1 MTHHSWH
8 HAHLA
13 LQLLAIDPVHL
24 GGAVIRMRAGPARDA
39 VVAAYGATV
48 PMRKVPLT
56 IGDEQLFGGVDLA
69 ATLAAGRVVHGQ
81 GLFTETCGA
90 ILPMAERCPP
100 DLAAKLA
107 QLIDQALIKG
117 ILALDEGIED
127 EEAVPQSLADR
138 VAFHLEPEGRMPPDW
153 DITPPDPG
161 GPKVSGKKA
170 IEQLTELAAAF
181 GIASM
186 RAPLFALQA
195 ARAHALVYGRTYLTA
210 VDVETAAT
218 LVYPHRAT
226 QLPEAEE
233 EHRSDDAPAQENTT
247 PDDATAEQAMLD
259 TDMLIEAVQALLPAG
274 VLERLGRSK
283 AARTAK
289 GSGAGRKRR
298 SNRRGRPLP
307 SRPGTLGGSA
317 RIDLIGTL
325 RAAAPW
331 QPMRRKAQPERTGLL
346 IRPSDIRV
354 RRYQQHSDRLLI
366 FSVDAS
372 GSAAMARLGEAKG
385 AIEILLADAYASR
398 DHVALIS
405 FRGDKAETLLTPTRS
420 LVQTKR
426 QLSGLPGGG
435 GTPLAAGLQSAMQM
449 AAQSQ
454 SHGMTPTII
463 VLTDG
468 RANVA
473 LDGSPGRGTAAQDAT
488 TIAHAIRAQGTD
500 ALVIDTGNRP
510 APSLRDLSGAL
521 DGAYIALPR
530 ADAARV
536 SAAVDAAVRA

>member
-1 MTHHSWH
+1 MTERSWH
-8 HAHLA
+8 HAYLA

-24 GGAVIRMRAGPARDA
+24 GGAVIRMRAQPARDA
-39 VVAAYGATV
+39 VLAAYEATV
-48 PMRKVPLT
+48 PMRKIPLNIT
-56 IGDEQLFGGVDLA
+56 DEQLFGGVDLA
-69 ATLAAGRVVHGQ
+69 ATLAAGHVVRGQ
-81 GLFTETCGA
+81 GLFAEPNGA

-107 QLIDQALIKG
+107 QLMDQSLIKG
-117 ILALDEGIED
+117 LLAIDEGIEAA
-127 EEAVPQSLADR
+127 EAVPDSLFDR
-138 VAFHLEPEGRMPPDW
+138 IAFCIAPEGRMPADW
-153 DITPPDPG
+153 TVLAQDPS
-161 GPKVSGKKA
+161 GPKVPNKQA
-170 IEQLTELAAAF
+170 IQQLSELAARF
-181 GIASM
+181 GIASL

-195 ARAHALVYGRTYLTA
+195 ARAHALLYGRAHLTA
-210 VDVETAAT
+210 PDIEIAAT
-218 LVYPHRAT
+218 LVYPQRAT
-226 QLPEAEE
+226 QLPDAEE
-233 EHRSDDAPAQENTT
+233 EQGSDDAAHQE
-247 PDDATAEQAMLD
+247 PDQTQNETKERTMLD
-259 TDMLIEAVQALLPAG
+259 TDMLIDAVRTLLPAG
-274 VLERLGRSK
+274 MIERLGRSK
-283 AARTAK
+283 TAHAAK
-289 GSGAGRKRR
+289 GNGAGRKTR

-307 SRPGTLGGSA
+307 SRPGKLGGGA

-331 QPMRRKAQPERTGLL
+331 QPIRRKTQPGRKELI

-354 RRYQQHSDRLLI
+354 RRYHQHSDRLLI

-385 AIEILLADAYASR
+385 AIEMLLADAYASR

-405 FRGDKAETLLTPTRS
+405 FRGTKADTLLNPTRS

-426 QLSGLPGGG
+426 QLAGLPGGG
-435 GTPLAAGLQSAMQM
+435 GTPLAAGLQSAMQL

-473 LDGSPGRGTAAQDAT
+473 LDGTPGRGAATQDAT
-488 TIAHAIRAQGTD
+488 AIAQAIRAQGTD
-500 ALVIDTGNRP
+500 ALIIDTGNRP
-510 APSLRDLSGAL
+510 EPALRDLSGTLA
-521 DGAYIALPR
+521 GTYIALPR

-536 SAAVDAAVRA
+536 SAAVGAAVRA

>member
-1 MTHHSWH
+1 MTERSWH

-13 LQLLAIDPVHL
+13 LQLLTIDPVHL

-39 VVAAYGATV
+39 LLEDYGATV
-48 PMRKVPLT
+48 PMRKVPLN
-56 IGDEQLFGGVDLA
+56 IADEQLFGGVDLA
-69 ATLAAGRVVHGQ
+69 ATLSAGHVVRGQ
-81 GLFTETCGA
+81 GLFVEPCGA
-90 ILPMAERCPP
+90 ILPMSERCPP

-107 QLIDQALIKG
+107 QLMDQSLIKG
-117 ILALDEGIED
+117 ILALDEGIEA
-127 EEAVPQSLADR
+127 EEAVPESLADR
-138 VAFHLEPEGRMPPDW
+138 VAFHLAPEGRMPLDW
-153 DITPPDPG
+153 TVTQPDPG
-161 GPKVSGKKA
+161 GAKVSGITA
-170 IEQLTELAAAF
+170 IQHLTELAATF

-195 ARAHALVYGRTYLTA
+195 ARAHALLYGRTYLTA
-210 VDVETAAT
+210 ADIETAAM

-233 EHRSDDAPAQENTT
+233 EHSSDDAPARDKDA
-247 PDDATAEQAMLD
+247 PDEATAEHAMLD
-259 TDMLIEAVQALLPAG
+259 TDMLIDAVQALLPAG
-274 VLERLGRSK
+274 VLERMGQSK
-283 AARTAK
+283 AARAAK
-289 GSGAGRKRR
+289 GNGAGRKRR

-307 SRPGTLGGSA
+307 SRPGKLNGNA

-331 QPMRRKAQPERTGLL
+331 QPVRRKSQPERPGLL

-385 AIEILLADAYASR
+385 AIEMLLADAYASR

-405 FRGDKAETLLTPTRS
+405 FRGIKAETLLSPTRS

-435 GTPLAAGLQSAMQM
+435 GTPLAAGLESAMHL

-473 LDGSPGRGTAAQDAT
+473 LDGSPGRGSAAQDAT

-510 APSLRDLSGAL
+510 APALRDLSGAL